1 MKKRI
6 LAALA
11 VIFTLTAS
19 LQLTV
24 LAYNTPVT
32 DEVGYLTWDEID
44 TLNSYLEQVRNEY
57 DMDVVVYIEQSAGSD
72 NVLSRA
78 DDIYDYRGYGVGE
91 SRDGIMMYISM
102 YPRKYTF
109 STCGEGIRVFND
121 AATECLTEVT
131 GEYLRAGDYYNAV
144 AAYAEE
150 AYSMLTAAAN
160 GDVYGYGEE
169 ETADDYTKPVAWGL
183 AVIIPLIVAAL
194 TTHAR
199 GRGMNTAQYNNSAAN
214 YVHGGMNLTTSN
226 DLFLYSSIMR
236 TPRMQNR
243 PNAGG
248 GGMSTTHM
256 SSGGTTH
263 GGGGGGSY

>member
-11 VIFTLTAS
+11 VMFA
-19 LQLTV
+19 LTV
-24 LAYNTPVT
+24 AAQFTAFAYNTPVT
-32 DEVGYLTWDEID
+32 DEVGYLTQNEIN

-57 DMDVVVYIEQSAGSD
+57 NMDVVVYIEQSAGSD
-72 NVLSRA
+72 NVLLRA

-91 SRDGIMMYISM
+91 NRDGIMMYISM

-121 AATECLTEVT
+121 AAIERLTEIT
-131 GEYLRAGDYYNAV
+131 GEYLREGDYYNAIV
-144 AAYAEE
+144 AYAEE

-160 GDVYGYGEE
+160 GEMYGEGK
-169 ETADDYTKPVAWGL
+169 ETADDYAKPLAWGL

-194 TTHAR
+194 TTRAR

-214 YVHGGMNLTTSN
+214 YVHGGMNLMTSN

-248 GGMSTTHM
+248 GDMSTTHM

>member
-6 LAALA
+6 LTFLA

-32 DEVGYLTWDEID
+32 DEVGYLTRDEINA
-44 TLNSYLEQVRNEY
+44 LNSYLEQVRSEY
-57 DMDVVVYIEQSAGSD
+57 GMDVVVYIEQSAGSD
-72 NVLSRA
+72 NVLLRA
-78 DDIYDYRGYGVGE
+78 DDIYDYRGYGAGE
-91 SRDGIMMYISM
+91 NRDGIMMYISM

-121 AATECLTEVT
+121 AAIERLTEVT
-131 GEYLRAGDYYNAV
+131 GEYLRAGDYYDAV

-160 GDVYGYGEE
+160 GEVYGYGEGA
-169 ETADDYTKPVAWGL
+169 ADDYTKPVAWGL
-183 AVIIPLIVAAL
+183 AGIIPLIVAAL

-199 GRGMNTAQYNNSAAN
+199 GKGMNTAQYNNSAAG
-214 YVHGGMNLTTSN
+214 YVNGSLNLTTSN
-226 DLFLYSSIMR
+226 DLFLYSSITR
-236 TPRMQNR
+236 TPRMQNTPR
-243 PNAGG
+243 SG
-248 GGMSTTHM
+248 GGMSTTHT

>member
-6 LAALA
+6 LTFLA

-19 LQLTV
+19 LHLTA

-32 DEVGYLTWDEID
+32 DEVGYLTQDEINA
-44 TLNSYLEQVRNEY
+44 LNSYLEQVRNEY
-57 DMDVVVYIEQSAGSD
+57 GMDVVVYIEQSAGSD
-72 NVLSRA
+72 NVLYRA

-91 SRDGIMMYISM
+91 NRDGIMMYISM

-121 AATECLTEVT
+121 AAIERLTEVT
-131 GEYLRAGDYYNAV
+131 GEYLRADDYYDAV

-160 GDVYGYGEE
+160 GEVYGYGEGA
-169 ETADDYTKPVAWGL
+169 ADDYAKPVAWGL
-183 AVIIPLIVAAL
+183 AGIIPLIVAAL

-199 GRGMNTAQYNNSAAN
+199 GKGMNTAQYNNSAAN
-214 YVHGGMNLTTSN
+214 YVSGSLNLTTSN
-226 DLFLYSSIMR
+226 DLFLYSSITR
-236 TPRMQNR
+236 TPRMQNTA
-243 PNAGG
+243 NSGG
-248 GGMSTTHM
+248 STTHM
-256 SSGGTTH
+256 SSSGEMH